1 MNKHFDINQPGHSIR
16 CKLYYNELRAI
27 RRLVIFGH
35 GFGGHKDNK
44 AAERYAEK
52 VLAKYKNTAVLVFDW
67 PSHGE
72 DVKKKLT
79 LEDCMTYITH
89 VVNYARESL
98 GAEEL
103 YVYATSFGGYLFL
116 LYLQKYGNPFEKL
129 AFRCPAVNMYET
141 LTRSVMQ
148 SADADKLRKGKD
160 AEVGFDRKIKIGQ
173 AFLNEL
179 QENDIQKL
187 DYLDFAENILI
198 LHGTKDEIVP
208 FDAVQKFAEENLIE
222 FLPVEKADHRF
233 QDPRIMDG
241 AIQQINRFFEFGN

>member
-16 CKLYYNELRAI
+16 CVLYYNEI
-27 RRLVIFGH
+27 RSIQKLVLFGH

-52 VLAKYKNTAVLVFDW
+52 VLAKYKNTAVLAFDL
-67 PSHGE
+67 PCHGD

-79 LEDCMTYITH
+79 LNDCMTYIQMVIH
-89 VVNYARESL
+89 YSRETL
-98 GAEEL
+98 GAQQL

-116 LYLQKYGNPFEKL
+116 LYLQKFGNPFEKL
-129 AFRCPAVNMYET
+129 AFRCPAVNMHET
-141 LTRSVMQ
+141 LTHSVMQ

-160 AEVGFDRKIKIGQ
+160 AEVGFDHKIRIGMP
-173 AFLNEL
+173 FLQEL
-179 QENDIQKL
+179 QENDIQKM
-187 DYLDFAENILI
+187 DFLDFAENILI
-198 LHGTKDEIVP
+198 LHGTKDEIVS
-208 FDAVQKFAEENLIE
+208 FDKVRDFADNNLIE

-241 AIQQINRFFEFGN
+241 AIQQINRFFAF